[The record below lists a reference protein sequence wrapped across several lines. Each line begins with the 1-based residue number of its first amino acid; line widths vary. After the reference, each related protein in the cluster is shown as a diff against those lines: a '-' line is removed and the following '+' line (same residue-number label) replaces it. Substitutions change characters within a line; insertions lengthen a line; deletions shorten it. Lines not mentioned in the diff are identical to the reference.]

1 MTAYV
6 IKRLLLFIPT
16 VVIVTFVA
24 FFIVNILPGDAA
36 FLSMVGEGEGAEKI
50 DPEVLENVRR
60 ELGIDRPILVQ
71 YVDWFGGV
79 LTGDFGTSF
88 KTKTPVIDALERR
101 FPLTIQLAVMSVI
114 ISMVLAVPLGVW
126 SAVKQDSG
134 VDYGTKIFTILFVA
148 APTFWTAL
156 LLQTGLV
163 IWAGWLPPLK
173 YVALWDGPL
182 ANLEILIFPAMVL
195 GLHDMA
201 FIARLT
207 RSSMLEVLREDYV
220 RTARAKGLR
229 DWVVIG
235 RHSLKNAFLPIL
247 TVSGWRFSNLI
258 GGIVIIETVFNLPG
272 IGNLLITSLNSR
284 DLPSIQALILVPALA
299 VMAINLVIDLWYGWL
314 DPRVRY
320 A

>member
-134 VDYGTKIFTILFVA
+134 VDYGTKVFTILFVA

-156 LLQTGLV
+156 LLQTALV

-207 RSSMLEVLREDYV
+207 RSLHVGSP
-220 RTARAKGLR
+220 AGGLR
-229 DWVVIG
+229 ADCSGQGIEGLGCDRAAQLEERLPAHPHRLRVEVFQPHW
-235 RHSLKNAFLPIL
+235 RHC
-247 TVSGWRFSNLI
+247 
-258 GGIVIIETVFNLPG
+258 
-272 IGNLLITSLNSR
+272 
-284 DLPSIQALILVPALA
+284 DH
-299 VMAINLVIDLWYGWL
+299 
-314 DPRVRY
+314 
-320 A
+320 

>member
-1 MTAYV
+1 MTAYM

-36 FLSMVGEGEGAEKI
+36 LLSMLGEGEGADV
-50 DPEVLENVRR
+50 DPVALANLRE
-60 ELGIDRPILVQ
+60 ELGIDRPLMVQ
-71 YVDWFGGV
+71 YGDWFAGV

-88 KTKTPVIDALERR
+88 TTKTPVIEALKRR
-101 FPLTIQLAVMSVI
+101 FPITIQLAVMSVI
-114 ISMVLAVPLGVW
+114 VSMVIAVPLGVW
-126 SAVKQDSG
+126 SAIRQDSP

-148 APTFWTAL
+148 APTFWIAVL
-156 LLQTGLV
+156 VRTGLT
-163 IWAGWLPPLK
+163 IWAGWLPSFDYVTPWDRPLE
-173 YVALWDGPL
+173 
-182 ANLEILIFPAMVL
+182 NLEIMIFPIMVL

-247 TVSGWRFSNLI
+247 TVSGWRFSNLL

-272 IGNLLITSLNSR
+272 VGSLLITSLTYR
-284 DLPSIQALILVPALA
+284 DFPSIQALILVPALA
-299 VMAINLVIDLWYGWL
+299 VMAVNLVIDLLYGWL